1 MNANNNT
8 KPTRRLN
15 DERSI
20 VKFIIFST
28 ITFGIYDIWYFYHL
42 INDIH
47 ILFYDEDEPLPKYPK
62 YLLYSIFTLGFYNMY
77 YWLKVAEK
85 MRIEARK
92 RKLDIEVSSGLILI
106 SHILSYILSGLP
118 GLCAYAIIFKALNI
132 IAEDYNKK
140 LR

>member
-1 MNANNNT
+1 MNADNNT
-8 KPTRRLN
+8 KPARRLN

-20 VKFIIFST
+20 VKFIIFSI

-42 INDIH
+42 INDVH

-62 YLLYSIFTLGFYNMY
+62 YLLYSIFTLGIYNIY
-77 YWLKVAEK
+77 YWLKVTDK
-85 MRIEARK
+85 MRSEARK
-92 RKLDIEVSSGLILI
+92 RKLDIELSTSLI
-106 SHILSYILSGLP
+106 ILSLVFSYALSGLP
-118 GLCAYAIIFKALNI
+118 GLCAYAIIFKALNV